1 VADQTVTLRMTM
13 NADGVGAGAGQA
25 RDAIGSIGPAAESTS
40 DRATRAM
47 DRTAQG
53 ADFLTAQIS
62 KVRNEVL
69 ALGAA
74 WVSIEGVRALAG
86 AADAYSDMQA
96 RIRLVA
102 DTQAEFSRGQS
113 EAFRIAQD
121 TSSQLEATVGLY
133 TRLDGALGDVGA
145 SQAEVLRIT
154 ETVNKAFA
162 VSGTGGGAAAG
173 AITQLSQAFAAGAL
187 RGDEFNSV
195 NEAAPRL
202 MQALAA
208 SLGVTRGELRGLAE
222 DGQLTADVLRK
233 ALTGDQADAIAEEF
247 AQLPLTIARSMQ
259 QLKNAAVQF
268 IGESDQTFGASQ
280 AVASGI
286 QLVAQNLDLLAE
298 VTLAAAVVYGARF
311 LPALLPS
318 VATLKAVSAAMVIAT
333 TSTSGL
339 AIATRTLGAS
349 LLSLV
354 GGPVGVAVLAIGGL
368 ALGIKAAMDAEEAR
382 DAAFKAG
389 VDSVEQSTERVRELN
404 GQWQQYSSLRRPDV
418 ATSIAAFARE
428 SEEIRAN
435 RIELERLTETYRDL
449 INNAGLVAG
458 DVNSTET
465 AQRWRELTERI
476 AEHDQ
481 QSARLADTLRQQLA
495 PELDALQASIDQ
507 LANSDGVSAAL
518 DGIADAYGAL
528 LGLSSRIAAD
538 AKFDDLYQQITEGS
552 EAAATA
558 LEKAQLGVVG
568 YAQKLAAEFITTG
581 VATGR
586 SRSEVEALGAE
597 YVRLVE
603 QLEATRTAQQRAANE
618 TRRATTEAAKAQREL
633 EQANRRSAQASTE
646 LSKILDRQAIALGGP
661 GVAAAI
667 AYRDEL
673 TQLLDIERTLAATN
687 SLSAEAVAGL
697 AQARDNA
704 AREFTKNLEDAVE
717 QSQEATRS
725 VEDVLADLADT
736 PLNRLLQDIE
746 LVGDALELAL
756 AGKGTQSVEELRAA
770 MAELQG
776 YLDEMRGSL
785 GAGIVE
791 ATSEALRGMQSL
803 TKNGSDAFKAMQVA
817 IDALALVQGISAI
830 LNQGTGDPY
839 SAPVRMAAMAAA
851 IAPLIA
857 NLAGSIGAFGGSS
870 GFTDTARIR
879 QERQGTGTVLGD
891 AEAKSE
897 SILNAMEITA
907 DATSELV
914 GINRGMLRALQQLQS
929 GIDSAGG
936 MLARGAG
943 AVEFSWPRDTELNEV
958 GWGRFLSRLGD
969 PIFGTG
975 LLGRFLGGSSRVTDQ
990 GLALGGGSLGNID
1003 VRAYEEQ
1010 QYRSWRFGSRRTRE
1024 QFAPV
1029 GEEFENQFQLIIN
1042 SLVETVRQ
1050 GALAL
1055 GMLPEDIED
1064 ALERFRLEEIR
1075 ISLKD
1080 LKPEEQ
1086 QAELLAVFSSIFD
1099 DLAGDVVPFVAQFQR
1114 LGEGLGE
1121 TLVRVATGVQVTR
1134 EALDRLGFS
1143 LDAAS
1148 PEQFAQISEGLI
1160 ELSGG
1165 IEEFLSGMASF
1176 MDNFAPE
1183 GRKFELLQSDLTR
1196 ALTEAGL
1203 ALPATREGMW
1213 ALMQSLD
1220 ATTES
1225 GREQIATLLRLSGTA
1240 DAYYTLLEDRQESAA
1255 EALEA
1260 QLQAAQDYRNL
1271 VAELSDELTSA
1282 GMSDFAREM
1291 RDIDRWAA
1299 DAREALHEAARAAGM
1314 QAAAE
1319 EDLALVHQIASQ
1331 RAAAAIARLRQ
1342 AAADLV
1348 QDLYGSPLDDIDA
1361 QIREIEEAQRASTD
1375 SQIGSISE
1383 VGDAARGV
1391 YQAQLSALQ
1400 NIRAWLDSQLL
1411 GDASSLTP
1419 EQRLAEARRQFDQA
1433 VAAAQGGDVDALQR
1447 VTQLADLLLREERD
1461 FSASGQQFTDTEAY
1475 VRARMQSLLGLQL
1488 ADPGTGSTGGAG
1500 SIGGAGVGSPFVSPE
1515 LQALYDRRDALL
1527 DEQLA
1532 AQREEMVRELG
1543 LMVRELIERTG
1554 EPLAEV
1560 AQTIG
1565 LNLTA
1570 LAADLG
1576 INLEELSAETAVS
1589 LAALARQLGIDVA
1602 ELATNVG
1609 IELGDLGERQS
1620 LLNQAL
1626 DRTLEQIPEEFRTQL
1641 TAPLDAIR
1649 SATTDADA
1657 TAAVE
1662 DAEAAIRAM
1671 PPAIRELLAPFFEG
1685 IGPGPVVSELST
1697 LRDIN
1702 ATATAQLV
1710 ELGAIRLAIEAI
1722 GRRNLPEGTGGLESF
1737 DVGTAFVPR
1746 TGPALIH
1753 RGETILPA
1761 AVADFARRSGLT
1773 LGPAGGDSAA
1783 VVAELRALREE
1794 NSRGQRALETRLQD
1808 LERAQREGTRELTD
1822 EQRRAYD
1829 RMMMGA

>member
-1 VADQTVTLRMTM
+1 MADQTVTLRMTM

-25 RDAIGSIGPAAESTS
+25 RDAIGSIGPAAESTA
-40 DRATRAM
+40 DRATRSM

-62 KVRNEVL
+62 KVRNEVI

-74 WVSIEGVRALAG
+74 WVSIEGVRALAE
-86 AADAYSDMQA
+86 AADAYSDMLA

-102 DTQAEFSRGQS
+102 DTQAEYSRGQS

-133 TRLDGALGDVGA
+133 TRLDQALEEVGS
-145 SQAEVLRIT
+145 SQSEVLRIT
-154 ETVNKAFA
+154 ETVNKSFA
-162 VSGTGGGAAAG
+162 VSGASGGAAAG
-173 AITQLSQAFAAGAL
+173 AITQLGQAFAAGAL

-202 MQALAA
+202 MQAVAA

-247 AQLPLTIARSMQ
+247 AQLPLTIARAMQ

-280 AVASGI
+280 AVAGAI

-333 TSTSGL
+333 TSASGF
-339 AIATRTLGAS
+339 AIASRALGAS
-349 LLSLV
+349 LLTLV
-354 GGPVGVAVLAIGGL
+354 GGPIGVAVLAIGGL
-368 ALGIKAAMDAEEAR
+368 ALGIKATMEAEEAR
-382 DAAFKAG
+382 DAAFQAG
-389 VDSVEQSTERVRELN
+389 AESVQESTKRVRELN
-404 GQWQQYSSLRRPDV
+404 SAWSDFSTLDRPGAADTFALIETETQRVQELRAEIEKLDQLRAESVAFTGGDLSAEQLSRWQQ
-418 ATSIAAFARE
+418 
-428 SEEIRAN
+428 
-435 RIELERLTETYRDL
+435 LTD
-449 INNAGLVAG
+449 LVA
-458 DVNSTET
+458 
-465 AQRWRELTERI
+465 Q
-476 AEHDQ
+476 HDEQ
-481 QSARLADTLRQQLA
+481 TARLANTLRQQLA
-495 PELDALQASIDQ
+495 PELDAIQSSIDR
-507 LANSDGVSAAL
+507 LASSDGVGAAL

-538 AKFDDLYQQITEGS
+538 ATFDDLYQQITEGS
-552 EAAATA
+552 EAAAAA
-558 LEKAQLGVVG
+558 LEKAELGVVG
-568 YAQKLAAEFITTG
+568 YARKLAEEFISTG

-586 SRSEVEALGAE
+586 SRTEVESLGSE

-618 TRRATTEAAKAQREL
+618 TRRATAEAAKAQREL
-633 EQANRRSAQASTE
+633 DVANRRSAQASGE
-646 LSKILDRQAIALGGP
+646 LSKILDRQAVALGGP
-661 GVAAAI
+661 AVAAAI
-667 AYRDEL
+667 GYRDEL
-673 TQLLDIERTLAATN
+673 TRLLEIEQMLASTS

-704 AREFTKNLEDAVE
+704 AAEFAKNLEDAVE
-717 QSQEATRS
+717 ASQEATRT

-736 PLNRLLQDIE
+736 PISRLLQDIE
-746 LVGDALELAL
+746 LVGEALQRAL
-756 AGKGTQSVEELRAA
+756 AGKGTQSVEELQAA

-776 YLDEMRGSL
+776 YLDEVQGSL
-785 GAGIVE
+785 GAGIVD

-803 TKNGSDAFKAMQVA
+803 TKTGSEAFRKMQVA
-817 IDALALVQGISAI
+817 IDALALVQGILAI
-830 LNQGTGDPY
+830 LNQGAGEPM
-839 SAPVRMAAMAAA
+839 SAPFRMAAMAAA

-857 NLAGSIGAFGGSS
+857 NLAGSIGTFGGSS
-870 GFTDTARIR
+870 GFTDTAAIR
-879 QERQGTGTVLGD
+879 QQQQGTGTVLGD

-929 GIDSAGG
+929 GINSASG

-943 AVEFSWPRDTELNEV
+943 EAEFQGVPGAFNFGASWMGGMFGSLADRVLDP
-958 GWGRFLSRLGD
+958 LG
-969 PIFGTG
+969 I
-975 LLGRFLGGSSRVTDQ
+975 LGGSSRITDQ
-990 GLALGGGSLGNID
+990 GIAIGGGGLGDLN
-1003 VRAYEEQ
+1003 VQLYQEQ
-1010 QYRSWRFGSRRTRE
+1010 QYRRWRFGSRRTRE
-1024 QFAPV
+1024 ELQPASEDFA
-1029 GEEFENQFQLIIN
+1029 GQFQLIVDSIRDA
-1042 SLVETVRQ
+1042 VRQ

-1055 GMLPEDIED
+1055 GLLPDEIEA

-1075 ISLKD
+1075 ISLKG
-1080 LKPEEQ
+1080 LSAEEQ
-1086 QAELLAVFSSIFD
+1086 QAELLAVFSAIFD
-1099 DLAGDVVPFVAQFQR
+1099 DLAGDIVPFIGQFQR

-1143 LDAAS
+1143 LNAAS

-1176 MDNFAPE
+1176 LDNFAPE
-1183 GRKFELLQSDLTR
+1183 SRRFELLQSDLTR
-1196 ALTEAGL
+1196 AFAEAGL
-1203 ALPATREGMW
+1203 VLPETREGMW

-1220 ATTES
+1220 AATES

-1240 DAYYTLLEDRQESAA
+1240 DAYYQMLEAQQESQAD
-1255 EALEA
+1255 ALAA
-1260 QLQAAQDYRNL
+1260 QLQAVEDYQAM
-1271 VAELSDELTSA
+1271 VGELRDELTSA
-1282 GMSDFAREM
+1282 GMSDFSREM
-1291 RDIDRWAA
+1291 REIDRWSS
-1299 DAREALHEAARAAGM
+1299 DAREALQEAARAAGM

-1331 RAAAAIARLRQ
+1331 RAAAAIARLRE

-1348 QDLYGSPLDDIDA
+1348 AELYGSPLNDIEA

-1375 SQIGSISE
+1375 SQVGSISE

-1411 GDASSLTP
+1411 GDTSTLTP
-1419 EQRLAEARRQFDQA
+1419 EQRLAEARRQFDEA

-1475 VRARMQSLLGLQL
+1475 VRARMQALLGLQL
-1488 ADPGTGSTGGAG
+1488 SDPGTGSTGGSSG
-1500 SIGGAGVGSPFVSPE
+1500 SGSVGGGLGSPFISPQ
-1515 LQALYDRRDALL
+1515 LQALYDQRDALL

-1532 AQREEMVRELG
+1532 AQRAEMLRELG
-1543 LMVRELIERTG
+1543 LMVRELIQNTG
-1554 EPLAEV
+1554 DPLAAI
-1560 AQTIG
+1560 AQEIG
-1565 LNLTA
+1565 LNLTR
-1570 LAADLG
+1570 LAQDLG
-1576 INLEELSAETAVS
+1576 IDLDQLSTETAVS
-1589 LAALARQLGIDVA
+1589 LTTLARQLGIDVA
-1602 ELATNVG
+1602 ELASNVG
-1609 IELGDLGERQS
+1609 IELGDLGDRQS
-1620 LLNQAL
+1620 LLNEAL
-1626 DRTLEQIPEEFRTQL
+1626 DRTIEEIPEEFRTQL
-1641 TAPLDAIR
+1641 TAPLNAIR
-1649 SATTDADA
+1649 DATTEADA

-1662 DAEAAIRAM
+1662 DAERAINRM
-1671 PPAIRELLAPFFEG
+1671 PPAIRDMLAPFFAG
-1685 IGPGPVVSELST
+1685 IAPPPVISELST

-1702 ATATAQLV
+1702 ATATAQLA
-1710 ELGAIRLAIEAI
+1710 ELEGIRLAIEAI
-1722 GRRNLPEGTGGLESF
+1722 GRNLPESEADLESF
-1737 DVGTAFVPR
+1737 DVGTAYVPR

-1773 LGPAGGDSAA
+1773 LGPASGDSAA

-1808 LERAQREGTRELTD
+1808 LERAQRDGTRELAD

>member
-1 VADQTVTLRMTM
+1 MTM

-25 RDAIGSIGPAAESTS
+25 RDAIGSIGPAAESTA
-40 DRATRAM
+40 DRATRSM

-96 RIRLVA
+96 RIRLVT

-113 EAFRIAQD
+113 DAFRIAQD

-222 DGQLTADVLRK
+222 DGQLTADVLRR

-280 AVASGI
+280 AVAGAI

-311 LPALLPS
+311 VPALLPS

-333 TSTSGL
+333 TSASGF
-339 AIATRTLGAS
+339 AIASRTIGAS
-349 LLSLV
+349 LLTLV

-389 VDSVEQSTERVRELN
+389 VDSVEQSTDRVRELN

-633 EQANRRSAQASTE
+633 DQANRRSAQASTE

-687 SLSAEAVAGL
+687 ALSAEAVAGL

-717 QSQEATRS
+717 ESQEATRS

-736 PLNRLLQDIE
+736 PMNRLLQDIK

-756 AGKGTQSVEELRAA
+756 AGKGTESVEELQAA
-770 MAELQG
+770 MARLQG
-776 YLDEMRGSL
+776 ILGEVRGSL
-785 GAGIVE
+785 GAGIVD

-803 TKNGSDAFKAMQVA
+803 TKTGSEEFRKMQVA
-817 IDALALVQGISAI
+817 IDALALVQGILAI
-830 LNQGTGDPY
+830 LNQGAGEPM
-839 SAPVRMAAMAAA
+839 SAPFRMAAMAAA

-857 NLAGSIGAFGGSS
+857 NLAGSIGTFGGSS
-870 GFTDTARIR
+870 GFTDTAAIR

-891 AEAKSE
+891 VNAKSE
-897 SILNAMEITA
+897 SIQSALDIIA
-907 DATSELV
+907 DATSQLP
-914 GINRGMLRALQQLQS
+914 GLSRSMLRALQELRS

-943 AVEFSWPRDTELNEV
+943 QADFEGVPGAFNFGAAWMGGMFGSLADRVLDP
-958 GWGRFLSRLGD
+958 LG
-969 PIFGTG
+969 I
-975 LLGRFLGGSSRVTDQ
+975 LGGSQRVTDE
-990 GLALGGGSLGNID
+990 GLAISGSSLSDIG
-1003 VRAYEEQ
+1003 VSAYQEQ
-1010 QYRSWRFGSRRTRE
+1010 QYRRWRFGSRRTRE
-1024 QFAPV
+1024 ELQPV
-1029 GEEFENQFQLIIN
+1029 GEEFEAQFQLIVD

-1055 GMLPEDIED
+1055 GLLPDEIQD
-1064 ALERFRLEEIR
+1064 ALDAFQVEVVR

-1080 LKPEEQ
+1080 LSAEEK
-1086 QAELLAVFSSIFD
+1086 QAELLAVFSAMFD
-1099 DLAGDVVPFVAQFQR
+1099 GIAGGVVPFLGQFQR

-1143 LDAAS
+1143 LDAVG
-1148 PEQFAQISEGLI
+1148 PEQFAQISESLI
-1160 ELSGG
+1160 EMVGG
-1165 IEEFLSGMASF
+1165 IEEFISGMSGFIDA
-1176 MDNFAPE
+1176 FAPE
-1183 GRKFELLQSDLTR
+1183 ARKFELLQSDLAR
-1196 ALTEAGL
+1196 AFAEAGL
-1203 ALPATREGMW
+1203 EVPATRAAMW

-1225 GREQIATLLRLSGTA
+1225 GQAQIATLLRLRGTA
-1240 DAYYTLLEDRQESAA
+1240 DAYYQLLEDQQES
-1255 EALEA
+1255 EADALA
-1260 QLQAAQDYRNL
+1260 SQMQAAQDYQTM
-1271 VAELSDELTSA
+1271 VADLRDELTSA

-1411 GDASSLTP
+1411 GDTSSLTP
-1419 EQRLAEARRQFDQA
+1419 EQRLAEARRQFDEA
-1433 VAAAQGGDVDALQR
+1433 VAAAQSGDVDALQR

-1475 VRARMQSLLGLQL
+1475 VRARMQGLLGLQL

-1500 SIGGAGVGSPFVSPE
+1500 SVGGAGVGSPYVSPE
-1515 LQALYDRRDALL
+1515 LQALYDQRDALL

-1554 EPLAEV
+1554 EPLTEV

-1589 LAALARQLGIDVA
+1589 LTALARQLGIDVA

-1609 IELGDLGERQS
+1609 IELGDLADRQS

-1626 DRTLEQIPEEFRTQL
+1626 DQTLQSIPEEFRTQL
-1641 TAPLDAIR
+1641 TEPLDTIR
-1649 SATTDADA
+1649 TATTDADA

-1662 DAEAAIRAM
+1662 DAERAISAM
-1671 PPAIRELLAPFFEG
+1671 PPAIRDMLAPFFAG
-1685 IGPGPVVSELST
+1685 IAPPPVISELST

-1722 GRRNLPEGTGGLESF
+1722 GRRNLPEVAGGLESF

-1783 VVAELRALREE
+1783 VVVELRALREE